1 MQAGQFRCKA
11 VDVEETVVLIS
22 VLCTHMMSS
31 ALGHSSDSDLEGKD
45 TGASE
50 NNETMHELGNE
61 GLKVDGKDIRE
72 RKVRYDQVT
81 QN

>member
-1 MQAGQFRCKA
+1 
-11 VDVEETVVLIS
+11 
-22 VLCTHMMSS
+22 MMSS